1 MFEVQQPAGE
11 RLRGKA
17 VTIRSFRARFQGPW
31 RIVEGEGS
39 IQLWAGPYCLLYIY
53 PHAAAWQDVATT
65 GLHKLTWAE
74 GLALARAIQKLGG
87 DTMSEIDKQ
96 RVRGVEVLREM
107 GCTWGDGR
115 WLPPVS
121 AQNLPAI
128 VPAADAMHH
137 VLVERA
143 DRLVGC
149 VENSDDEEELVR
161 VGEVIE
167 AYEAQR
173 WPQG

>member
-1 MFEVQQPAGE
+1 M
-11 RLRGKA
+11 
-17 VTIRSFRARFQGPW
+17 
-31 RIVEGEGS
+31 
-39 IQLWAGPYCLLYIY
+39 
-53 PHAAAWQDVATT
+53 
-65 GLHKLTWAE
+65 
-74 GLALARAIQKLGG
+74 ALARAIQKLGS

-107 GCTWGDGR
+107 GFTWRNGR
-115 WLPPVS
+115 WIPPLS
-121 AQNLPAI
+121 AESRPPI

-137 VLVERA
+137 VLIARA

-161 VGEVIE
+161 IGEAVE

-173 WPQG
+173 WPRGKEPGGKG

>member
-1 MFEVQQPAGE
+1 M
-11 RLRGKA
+11 
-17 VTIRSFRARFQGPW
+17 TIRSFRARFPCPW
-31 RIVEGEGS
+31 KIVEGEGS

-53 PHAAAWQDVATT
+53 PHTAAWQDVATT

-74 GLALARAIQKLGG
+74 ALALARAIQKLGS

-107 GCTWGDGR
+107 GFTWRNGR
-115 WLPPVS
+115 WLPLVTLES
-121 AQNLPAI
+121 QPAI
-128 VPAADAMHH
+128 VPAADAMHR

-161 VGEVIE
+161 IGEAVE
-167 AYEAQR
+167 RYEAQR
-173 WPQG
+173 WPQGKEPGGKG